1 MAREIGVGVIEETI
15 QIHDKNQ
22 FEIKLGYH
30 FAGEEKAK
38 VYDVETY
45 LFFPNNLGINRYTY
59 TRKKF
64 YNDTQVYVR
73 LKTPELLLQN
83 MVSGKN
89 SPLEKLRKAIE
100 ALLVNG
106 DDKSFENYEYHLKM
120 FCCIFKSAIR
130 EHISFI
136 SQKEHNRDVKD
147 LMEKYLMGMETITCG
162 FRNLRFLLNFP
173 SRNKNI
179 FSIFLFGDEY
189 LSLLIESYTYELLK
203 KIKPLDFP
211 KKKELTSKFFRLI
224 RKELNYRKE
233 NDYPSIPYVD
243 STNEVFLFRSSVLK
257 KFMGNILFL
266 QTQFKHEGEFL
277 EQITFALAAGIAMTF
292 ATAAAFFAQSTYS
305 TVSMPLFFVL
315 VVSYMFKDRIKEV
328 IRIYL
333 GTKLKS
339 RLFDHKRKFY
349 FNAREILGWCK
360 ESFTF
365 LKADKIPDTIVKLR
379 ARDHITE
386 IENDWVGE
394 KIILYRK
401 QVKLFNHRFRSVY
414 HDYPSDCIV
423 DIMRLNISRF
433 LSKMD
438 NPEKPIYVGDQ
449 KSCRKI
455 YGNRVYHINMIMK
468 YSESRQVRYRRFR
481 LVLCQNGIKRIEKV
495 IIETE

>member
-1 MAREIGVGVIEETI
+1 MIFLPPRIFG
-15 QIHDKNQ
+15 
-22 FEIKLGYH
+22 
-30 FAGEEKAK
+30 FA
-38 VYDVETY
+38 
-45 LFFPNNLGINRYTY
+45 NNLGINRYTY

-73 LKTPELLLQN
+73 LKTPEVLLQN
-83 MVSGKN
+83 MVGGKD
-89 SPLEKLRKAIE
+89 SPLEKLKKAIE

-136 SQKEHNRDVKD
+136 SQKEHWDVKD
-147 LMEKYLMGMETITCG
+147 LLEKYLMGLETITSG
-162 FRNLRFLLNFP
+162 FRNLRSLLNFP

-189 LSLLIESYTYELLK
+189 LSLLIESYSYELLQV
-203 KIKPLDFP
+203 IKPLEFP
-211 KKKELTSKFFRLI
+211 EKDELTPRLFKLI
-224 RKELNYRKE
+224 RKELSYR
-233 NDYPSIPYVD
+233 
-243 STNEVFLFRSSVLK
+243 
-257 KFMGNILFL
+257 
-266 QTQFKHEGEFL
+266 
-277 EQITFALAAGIAMTF
+277 
-292 ATAAAFFAQSTYS
+292 
-305 TVSMPLFFVL
+305 
-315 VVSYMFKDRIKEV
+315 
-328 IRIYL
+328 
-333 GTKLKS
+333 
-339 RLFDHKRKFY
+339 
-349 FNAREILGWCK
+349 K

-365 LKADKIPDTIVKLR
+365 LKTDKIPDTIVKLR

-449 KSCRKI
+449 TNCQMI

-468 YSESRQVRYRRFR
+468 YSESRQVRYKRFR
-481 LVLCQNGIKRIEKV
+481 LVLCQNGIKRIEEV
-495 IIETE
+495 AIETE

>member
-1 MAREIGVGVIEETI
+1 MIDETI

-30 FAGEEKAK
+30 FAGADTAK

-64 YNDTQVYVR
+64 YNDTQLYVR
-73 LKTPELLLQN
+73 LKTPEVLLQN
-83 MVSGKN
+83 MVSGKD

-106 DDKSFENYEYHLKM
+106 DDKSFENYEHHLKM

-130 EHISFI
+130 EDISCI
-136 SQKEHNRDVKD
+136 SQTEHWDVKD
-147 LMEKYLMGMETITCG
+147 LLEKYLMCMETITLRY
-162 FRNLRFLLNFP
+162 RNLRSLLNFP

-179 FSIFLFGDEY
+179 VSIFLFGDEY
-189 LSLLIESYTYELLK
+189 LSLLIESYSYELLQE
-203 KIKPLDFP
+203 IKPLDFP
-211 KKKELTSKFFRLI
+211 KKEELTSKLFRLI
-224 RKELNYRKE
+224 RKELNYRKD
-233 NDYPSIPYVD
+233 NDYPSIPCID

-266 QTQFKHEGEFL
+266 QTKFQHEGEFL

-292 ATAAAFFAQSTYS
+292 ATAAAFFARSTYS

-315 VVSYMFKDRIKEV
+315 VVSYMFKDRIKDV
-328 IRIYL
+328 ISIYL
-333 GTKLKS
+333 GAKLRN

-349 FNAREILGWCK
+349 FNARETLGWWK

-365 LKADKIPDTIVKLR
+365 LKTDKIPDTIVKLR

-401 QVKLFNHRFRSVY
+401 QVKLFKRRFRSAY

-449 KSCRKI
+449 TNCQRI

-468 YSESRQVRYRRFR
+468 YSESRQVRYKRFR
-481 LVLCQNGIKRIEKV
+481 LVLCQNGIKRIEEV
-495 IIETE
+495 IIEKE